1 MVMTMYLERI
11 NKNCDYL
18 HKNLKV
24 ISKQEANKVFE
35 EIIADLIY
43 AIAEIAYK
51 DLFNVCKRVNER
63 RNNKPN

>member
-63 RNNKPN
+63 RNNKSN